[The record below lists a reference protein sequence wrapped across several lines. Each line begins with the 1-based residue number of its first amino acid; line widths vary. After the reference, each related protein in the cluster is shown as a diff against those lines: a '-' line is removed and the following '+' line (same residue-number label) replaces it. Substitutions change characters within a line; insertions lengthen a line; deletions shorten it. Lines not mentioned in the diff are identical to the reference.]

1 MTRYAPRGSYPSARS
16 LACSFADG
24 DRWICA
30 LKESGR
36 PVTDCGASP
45 MLPAAR
51 SAAARPEAEL
61 PDDSCTAHRP
71 TRVDG
76 HLAALHRARPE
87 AKKRSCA
94 LCPGMM

>member
-36 PVTDCGASP
+36 PRDGLWRIAYAPSSALGCGA
-45 MLPAAR
+45 AR
-51 SAAARPEAEL
+51 GR
-61 PDDSCTAHRP
+61 T
-71 TRVDG
+71 T
-76 HLAALHRARPE
+76 
-87 AKKRSCA
+87 
-94 LCPGMM
+94 